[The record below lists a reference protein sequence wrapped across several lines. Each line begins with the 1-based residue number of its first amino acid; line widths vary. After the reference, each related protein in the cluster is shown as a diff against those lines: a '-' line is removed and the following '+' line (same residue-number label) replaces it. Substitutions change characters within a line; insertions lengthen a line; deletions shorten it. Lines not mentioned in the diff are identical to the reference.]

1 MILFSSAY
9 YCILSWMR
17 PFKNSVYSCNLT
29 ALCIFRIH
37 FGLHWWGGFISLT
50 ISLWVFFN
58 NPQSYGSPSPL
69 IRLYL
74 KRLLALSSLI
84 CVICN
89 TCLLENFLLVYECLD
104 FSNVWSPFI
113 YQVIANFS
121 AAWCGPCRILAPFY
135 CELSKKY
142 SSMMFLLIDVDEL
155 TVSTEKCFVILFLSA
170 TSHFIDTHVCFCLYI
185 LIFINFL
192 LLVNIYN
199 WVIGLVEWC
208 EPYPDN

>member
-1 MILFSSAY
+1 
-9 YCILSWMR
+9 MR

-58 NPQSYGSPSPL
+58 NPQSYGSLSPL

-74 KRLLALSSLI
+74 ERLLALSSLI

-121 AAWCGPCRILAPFY
+121 AAWCGPCRMLAPFY
-135 CELSKKY
+135 CDLSEKY
-142 SSMMFLLIDVDEL
+142 PSLMFLLIDVDEL
-155 TVSTEKCFVILFLSA
+155 TVSTEKYFVKSICHLPLYIYVHVCVCLFVY
-170 TSHFIDTHVCFCLYI
+170 SHFIYL
-185 LIFINFL
+185 FIYFVQ
-192 LLVNIYN
+192 LVNIYIYIYN
-199 WVIGLVEWC
+199 WGFIYDSDCPKKKLGFILL
-208 EPYPDN
+208 